1 MSDALSDIRKA
12 DRNRKIYSQV
22 EYEDAIRNARKHERE
37 SIVELLERSKELII
51 SISSKYSNDQSMI
64 ELGKIRAETYD
75 GIIESLRSHGGF
87 Q

>member
-22 EYEDAIRNARKHERE
+22 EYEDAIRDAHNDERE
-37 SIVELLERSKELII
+37 AIIELLEKSKDLIL
-51 SISSKYSNDQSMI
+51 SISSKYSNDQSMM

-75 GIIESLRSHGGF
+75 GIIESLRSRGGF
-87 Q
+87 R